1 MIAAL
6 SVAVA
11 SVAVAT
17 TQEADARSKKNR
29 AMHQA
34 DRFAAQGWQASGYG
48 WQGAGW
54 NDPSAFAGHGRAARQ
69 AAGFDPGIESM
80 VASAAAANGVPL
92 ELARRVV
99 KRESGGNPR
108 AVSKG
113 NYGLMQIRLGTARAM
128 GYGGG
133 AAGLLDPQT
142 NLTYAMKYLAG
153 AHRAAGGSHDR
164 AVSLYARGYYYEAKR
179 QGFSAYETPGFSGAG
194 VPSSGYSAYA
204 SAASTSGG
212 QIYCNDRGCAP
223 IAAGYAPGVARDGA
237 RGRRAQGRR

>member
-6 SVAVA
+6 SMAA
-11 SVAVAT
+11 ATMAT
-17 TQEADARSKKNR
+17 TDDADARAKKNR
-29 AMHQA
+29 AIQQTEG
-34 DRFAAQGWQASGYG
+34 FAPYNWQ
-48 WQGAGW
+48 
-54 NDPSAFAGHGRAARQ
+54 AGHGGQGAAWYGPSAYTGDGQPSRR
-69 AAGFDPGIESM
+69 AAGFDPGIEAM
-80 VASAAAANGVPL
+80 VASAAAASGVPL

-164 AVSLYARGYYYEAKR
+164 AVALYARGYYYEAKR
-179 QGFSAYETPGFSGAG
+179 QGFSAYEAPGIGGAG
-194 VPSSGYSAYA
+194 SGYGGGYGAYA
-204 SAASTSGG
+204 SVKAVGE
-212 QIYCNDRGCAP
+212 QIHCNDRGCTP
-223 IAAGYAPGVARDGA
+223 IAAGYPAGAA
-237 RGRRAQGRR
+237 RGDVPARRAQRRL